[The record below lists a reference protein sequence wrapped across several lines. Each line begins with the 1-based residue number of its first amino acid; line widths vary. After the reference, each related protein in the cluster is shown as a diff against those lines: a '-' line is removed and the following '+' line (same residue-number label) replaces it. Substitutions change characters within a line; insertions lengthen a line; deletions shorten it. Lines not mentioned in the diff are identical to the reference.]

1 MEGKNMRKAGK
12 LTLLLILLFTSMSF
26 AQETEPPQPTEVSLL
41 QTRKLIDAPT
51 AGLLPRGSF
60 DVDLRIY
67 PGGGV
72 TTVMDIGI
80 THRLMIGISYGGEYV
95 ISERKPDWYPDMEFA
110 VKLRLLHETYLL
122 PAMALGYDGQGN
134 GPYDDS
140 LKRYAYKAKGFY
152 GVISKN
158 YLLAAEI
165 PLGLHGG
172 INYSLEDK
180 DKDKDVCIFVGC
192 DMRFSQSLG
201 VTAEYDLATND
212 DKSGN
217 LYGKGYGYLNAGIQ
231 WFFSNNLSMEFDFK
245 NILNNKKDV
254 YSLDREF
261 RLVYFEAF

>member
-1 MEGKNMRKAGK
+1 MKNAGK
-12 LTLLLILLFTSMSF
+12 LTLLSILLFSSMSF
-26 AQETEPPQPTEVSLL
+26 AQEIEPPQPQEVSLL
-41 QTRKLIDAPT
+41 EARKLIDAPT

-60 DVDLRIY
+60 DVDMRIY

-72 TTVMDIGI
+72 TTIMDIGI
-80 THRLMIGISYGGEYV
+80 TPRLMIGLSYGGEYV

-122 PAMALGYDGQGN
+122 PAMAVGYDGQGN

-158 YLLAAEI
+158 YLMAAEI
-165 PLGLHGG
+165 PVGLHGG
-172 INYSLEDK
+172 INYSLEDG
-180 DKDKDVCIFVGC
+180 DKDRDISIFFGC
-192 DMRFSQSLG
+192 DMRLAQGLG
-201 VTAEYDLATND
+201 LTGEYDLATND

-217 LYGKGYGYLNAGIQ
+217 LYGKGYGYLNVGIQ
-231 WFFSNNLSMEFDFK
+231 WFFSNNLLMEFDFK
-245 NILNNKKDV
+245 NIMNNKKNV

>member
-1 MEGKNMRKAGK
+1 MRNAGK
-12 LTLLLILLFTSMSF
+12 LTLFLIFVLTSMSF
-26 AQETEPPQPTEVSLL
+26 AQQTETEIVEPPEVSLL

-67 PGGGV
+67 PKGGM
-72 TTVMDIGI
+72 TVVLDISI
-80 THRLMIGISYGGEYV
+80 THSVMIAISYGGEYV
-95 ISERKPDWYPDMEFA
+95 IEERKPDWYPDMEFA

-122 PAMALGYDGQGN
+122 PALAIGYDGQGN

-140 LKRYAYKAKGFY
+140 LKRYAYKSKGFY
-152 GVISKN
+152 GVASKS
-158 YLLAAEI
+158 YLMAEEI
-165 PLGLHGG
+165 PVGLHGG

-180 DKDKDVCIFVGC
+180 DEDRDISIFVGC
-192 DMRFSQSLG
+192 DMRFSQNLG
-201 VTAEYDLATND
+201 VVAEYDLATND

-217 LYGKGYGYLNAGIQ
+217 IYGKGYGYLNAGIQ
-231 WFFSNNLSMEFDFK
+231 WFFSDNLLMEFDIK